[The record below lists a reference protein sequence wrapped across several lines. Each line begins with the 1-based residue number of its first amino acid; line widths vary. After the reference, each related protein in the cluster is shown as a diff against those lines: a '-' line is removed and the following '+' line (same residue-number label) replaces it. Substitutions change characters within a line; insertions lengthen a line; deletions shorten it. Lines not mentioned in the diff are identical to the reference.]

1 MEGLRAGPNRLFR
14 IFFIRTRAN
23 YKDLNHPDVLWFGND
38 FLRFLQ
44 YESDDSP
51 MDIPWSLSL
60 GFGGPIRLGLV
71 AVLSSLR
78 FASPELGGLDS
89 FAVGGGSYPAGPCR

>member
-1 MEGLRAGPNRLFR
+1 MEGLRACPNRLFR

-23 YKDLNHPDVLWFGND
+23 YKELNQPNVLWFGID

-44 YESDDSP
+44 YESDARP

-60 GFGGPIRLGLV
+60 GFGRPSRPGLV

-78 FASPELGGLDS
+78 FDSPELGGLDS
-89 FAVGGGSYPAGPCR
+89 LVVGGGSYP